1 VATNTFVAPPVPTR
15 SIELTKHVDGEG
27 IPTDAEFVFSLTC
40 TDGAGDALAGFPQDV
55 RLAADESVTVD
66 GIPVGSSCALDETDA
81 AGADS
86 VRYQPG
92 STVQVT
98 DASPAVIAVVATNT
112 YVIPTRSIELT
123 KHVEGEGIPTDAEF
137 VFSLTCTDGAGDAL
151 AGFPQDVRLAA
162 DESVTVD
169 GIPVGS
175 SCALDE
181 TDAAGADSVRYQPG
195 STIQVTEDSP
205 EVIEVV
211 ATNTFVLPITPTPTP
226 TPTTPA
232 PEQPAAPGGD
242 SGSEV
247 LAITGA
253 DVLSIAAL
261 VGVLLLSGAVLV
273 VVRSR
278 RRSHQG

>member
-1 VATNTFVAPPVPTR
+1 VQVTDGSPAVIEVVATNTFVAPPVPTR
-15 SIELTKHVDGEG
+15 SIELTKHVD
-27 IPTDAEFVFSLTC
+27 
-40 TDGAGDALAGFPQDV
+40 
-55 RLAADESVTVD
+55 
-66 GIPVGSSCALDETDA
+66 
-81 AGADS
+81 
-86 VRYQPG
+86 
-92 STVQVT
+92 
-98 DASPAVIAVVATNT
+98 
-112 YVIPTRSIELT
+112 
-123 KHVEGEGIPTDAEF
+123 GEGIPTDAEF